1 MRPQW
6 GGAPVGAP
14 QRLHRAMQ
22 ILALSAVLAV
32 TAAGLL
38 PQPHYSSAA
47 AVSSQSIVRHD
58 QPHAIHAAPVAIH
71 AAPLAYQA
79 APIATYAAP
88 ARISAG
94 HAVSSQ
100 TILRHEQPRAA
111 YGIAPLAYAAA
122 PAHYAAPVI
131 SHAAPVISH
140 AAVAPRL
147 IAAHQDE
154 YAHPRYDFSYSVADG
169 HTGDNKSQQESRDG
183 DAVHGQYSLLEADG
197 SVRTVQYSA
206 DDHSGFNAILALSA
220 VLAVT
225 AAGLLPQPHYSSAAA
240 VSSQSIVRHDQ
251 PQAIHAAP
259 VAIHAAPLAYQ
270 AAPIATYAAP
280 ARISAGHAVSSQTI
294 LRHEQPRAAYGIA
307 PLAYAAAPAHYA
319 APIISHAAP
328 VISHAAVAPR
338 LVAAHQDEYA
348 HPRYDFSY
356 SVADGHTGDN
366 KSQQE
371 SRDGDAVHGQYS
383 LLEADGSVRTVQY
396 TADDHSGFNAVVT
409 NSAPAHHAAPAH
421 AILAHH

>member
-1 MRPQW
+1 MFSK
-6 GGAPVGAP
+6 
-14 QRLHRAMQ
+14 

-58 QPHAIHAAPVAIH
+58 QPQAIHAAPVAIH

-197 SVRTVQYSA
+197 SVRTVQY
-206 DDHSGFNAILALSA
+206 
-220 VLAVT
+220 
-225 AAGLLPQPHYSSAAA
+225 
-240 VSSQSIVRHDQ
+240 
-251 PQAIHAAP
+251 
-259 VAIHAAPLAYQ
+259 
-270 AAPIATYAAP
+270 
-280 ARISAGHAVSSQTI
+280 
-294 LRHEQPRAAYGIA
+294 
-307 PLAYAAAPAHYA
+307 
-319 APIISHAAP
+319 
-328 VISHAAVAPR
+328 
-338 LVAAHQDEYA
+338 
-348 HPRYDFSY
+348 
-356 SVADGHTGDN
+356 
-366 KSQQE
+366 
-371 SRDGDAVHGQYS
+371 
-383 LLEADGSVRTVQY
+383 

>member
-1 MRPQW
+1 MFSK
-6 GGAPVGAP
+6 
-14 QRLHRAMQ
+14 

-38 PQPHYSSAA
+38 PQA
-47 AVSSQSIVRHD
+47 
-58 QPHAIHAAPVAIH
+58 
-71 AAPLAYQA
+71 
-79 APIATYAAP
+79 
-88 ARISAG
+88 
-94 HAVSSQ
+94 
-100 TILRHEQPRAA
+100 
-111 YGIAPLAYAAA
+111 
-122 PAHYAAPVI
+122 
-131 SHAAPVISH
+131 
-140 AAVAPRL
+140 
-147 IAAHQDE
+147 
-154 YAHPRYDFSYSVADG
+154 
-169 HTGDNKSQQESRDG
+169 
-183 DAVHGQYSLLEADG
+183 
-197 SVRTVQYSA
+197 
-206 DDHSGFNAILALSA
+206 
-220 VLAVT
+220 
-225 AAGLLPQPHYSSAAA
+225 HYSSAAA

-307 PLAYAAAPAHYA
+307 PLAYAAPAHYS
-319 APIISHAAP
+319 APLISHAAP
-328 VISHAAVAPR
+328 AARIIAAHQDEYAHPRYDFSYSVADGHTGDNKSQQESRDGDAVHGQYSLLEADGSVRTVQYTADDHSGFNAVVSNSAPAHHAAPAHSIVRHDQPHAIHAAPVAIHAAPLAYQAAPIATYAAPARISAGHAVSSQTILRHDQPRASYGIAPLAYAAAPAHYSAPLISHAAPAAR
-338 LVAAHQDEYA
+338 IIAAHQDEYA